1 MNDILKAQ
9 IKNVMSELSNEADK
23 SLHDPIIVY
32 TLMHHAVKILSFT
45 LDKINSYETLIENL
59 TAENQRLSQIAKY

>member
-1 MNDILKAQ
+1 
-9 IKNVMSELSNEADK
+9 
-23 SLHDPIIVY
+23 
-32 TLMHHAVKILSFT
+32 MHHAVKILSLT